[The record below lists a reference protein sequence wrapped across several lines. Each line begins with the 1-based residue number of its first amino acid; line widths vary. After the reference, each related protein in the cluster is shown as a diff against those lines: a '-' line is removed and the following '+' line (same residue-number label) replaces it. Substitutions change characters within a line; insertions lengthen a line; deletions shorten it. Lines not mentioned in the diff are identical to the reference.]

1 MKIITNDAAYVQM
14 NDLMHLN
21 QSDLPI
27 PASVFMKVFGHG
39 IVIIDNSNRFEF
51 AKFEEDDDIEFFK
64 NIDWIVDYYDV
75 KELSVDDIIEV
86 ANGVNEQ
93 RNKIAEKYNA
103 MNAKDR
109 ATNQR
114 MRTDCE
120 LLNNKFYGLRDFV
133 WWRDGHIK
141 FDLPQGIEY
150 PTTFKSDVIDGTAV
164 VVEDEKT
171 GVEKEDKG
179 IKKFFKTIFR
189 RG

>member
-1 MKIITNDAAYVQM
+1 
-14 NDLMHLN
+14 
-21 QSDLPI
+21 
-27 PASVFMKVFGHG
+27 
-39 IVIIDNSNRFEF
+39 
-51 AKFEEDDDIEFFK
+51 
-64 NIDWIVDYYDV
+64 
-75 KELSVDDIIEV
+75 
-86 ANGVNEQ
+86 
-93 RNKIAEKYNA
+93 

-171 GVEKEDKG
+171 GDKKEDKG
-179 IKKFFKTIFR
+179 IKKFFKTIFK

>member
-39 IVIIDNSNRFEF
+39 IVIIDNSNRFDF
-51 AKFEEDDDIEFFK
+51 CKFEEADDIEFFK
-64 NIDWIVDYYDV
+64 NIDWMVDYYDV
-75 KELSVDDIIEV
+75 KELSDDDIIEV
-86 ANGVNEQ
+86 ANGINEK
-93 RNKIAEKYNA
+93 RNGIAKKYNA
-103 MNAKDR
+103 MNAKGR
-109 ATNQR
+109 AANQR

-133 WWRDGHIK
+133 WWRDGKIK
-141 FDLPQGIEY
+141 FDLPEGIEY
-150 PTTFKSDVIDGTAV
+150 PTTFKSDVIDGDAV
-164 VVEDEKT
+164 VIEEDVVEEK
-171 GVEKEDKG
+171 KEDKG